1 MSAADDSVMSIAGL
15 WDEWQDP
22 ATSESVLSCT
32 LIVTTANDFT
42 RRIHDRMPVL
52 LCHLDLEAWLTRL
65 HQLRGLGDAKL
76 LKSLGRSFKGRHYR
90 G

>member
-1 MSAADDSVMSIAGL
+1 VLSIAGL
-15 WDEWQDP
+15 WDQWKDP
-22 ATSESVLSCT
+22 ETGEPVLSCT
-32 LIVTTANDFT
+32 LIVTAANDFT
-42 RRIHDRMPVL
+42 RCIHDRMPVL
-52 LCHLDLEAWLTRL
+52 LGQHDLDAWLTRL

>member
-1 MSAADDSVMSIAGL
+1 MKKRQNTSYAVMAQRIEAQDSLDDFPTPP
-15 WDEWQDP
+15 W
-22 ATSESVLSCT
+22 ATRALIEHVLGGKKRVKSQAC
-32 LIVTTANDFT
+32 LA
-42 RRIHDRMPVL
+42 
-52 LCHLDLEAWLTRL
+52 RL